1 MVTEKDGMTSHG
13 AITALGMNKPIIVG
27 AEAITA
33 LVQDG
38 QLITLELDTGMIY
51 EGQTGIQ

>member
-1 MVTEKDGMTSHG
+1 MTSHG

-38 QLITLELDTGMIY
+38 QLITLELDTGIVDRVNH
-51 EGQTGIQ
+51 ILIVFSV

>member
-1 MVTEKDGMTSHG
+1 
-13 AITALGMNKPIIVG
+13 MNKPIIVG

-33 LVQDG
+33 LVQNG